1 MEMRL
6 RHTQKMDAL
15 GRLAG
20 GLAHDFNNL
29 LTVILG
35 SCDVAL
41 HKCGAGGPGAELR
54 VIRSAAEDA
63 SHLTDQLLDF
73 GRERAEVTR
82 PIDVRDAVEA
92 SAPLLRSL
100 LGRGVPLEM
109 AMPLEA
115 CRIEADPSTIGRI
128 LLNLAANA
136 RDAIAEQGTVT
147 VTVRSGAEVVVLE
160 VVDDGAGMDDAT
172 QARLFEPFFSTKGDH
187 GTGLGLAAVYGMVDR
202 CGGTI
207 EVTSEPGA
215 GTTFR
220 LSFPRV
226 P

>member
-1 MEMRL
+1 
-6 RHTQKMDAL
+6 
-15 GRLAG
+15 
-20 GLAHDFNNL
+20 
-29 LTVILG
+29 
-35 SCDVAL
+35 
-41 HKCGAGGPGAELR
+41 
-54 VIRSAAEDA
+54 
-63 SHLTDQLLDF
+63 
-73 GRERAEVTR
+73 
-82 PIDVRDAVEA
+82 
-92 SAPLLRSL
+92 
-100 LGRGVPLEM
+100 
-109 AMPLEA
+109 MPLEA